1 MSCEDASSVHKE
13 SPNPAAAGEL
23 ASDSHLH
30 YLPHERERVGPVS
43 ASSLRYIQLTSQA
56 GAAHINE
63 QGRTKGCAP
72 RTAWHP
78 P

>member
-30 YLPHERERVGPVS
+30 YFEV
-43 ASSLRYIQLTSQA
+43 A
-56 GAAHINE
+56 GEAE
-63 QGRTKGCAP
+63 PGRAKF
-72 RTAWHP
+72 
-78 P
+78 